1 MLRPFYTLIF
11 YLGMP
16 LVMLRLLYRARKS
29 PGYGQRWGERFGFS
43 PDLTPQAKTIWL
55 HTVSVGETIAAAPLV
70 HKLLATR
77 PNYIIVI
84 TTMTPTGSDQVN
96 KLYAK
101 EIALNRV
108 VHCYAP
114 YDLPSTVNRFLS
126 RIHPSVAIFMETE
139 LWPNT
144 IAACQRNNIP
154 TLLTNAR
161 LSERSAEGYARIGS
175 LARDMIQQLY
185 FIAAQT
191 EDDAERFIK
200 LGFPR
205 GRMQVTGTL
214 KYDITVSDELLT
226 EASILRQLWLDG
238 RTPDTKILI
247 AASTHAGEDE
257 QILAAFRKLRAQL
270 PELLLILVPR
280 QPERFDSVYELV
292 KKEGWQTVRRSL
304 SKTPEG
310 QVTKQTDVL
319 LGDTMGELMLLYA
332 TADLAFVGG
341 SLVEHG
347 GHNVLEPAALG
358 LPVITGPYVF
368 NFADVNK
375 KLEQEGALFTVNN
388 AEQLAEKSLELL
400 SESAAWQQASDATQ
414 QVLRTNGGALD
425 RQLELVQLLLK

>member
-214 KYDITVSDELLT
+214 KYDITVSDKLLP

-257 QILAAFRKLRAQL
+257 QILAAFRELRAQL

-304 SKTPEG
+304 SNTPEG
-310 QVTKQTDVL
+310 QVTKQTDLL
-319 LGDTMGELMLLYA
+319 LGDTMGELMRLYA

-375 KLEQEGALFTVNN
+375 KLEQAGALFTVNN

-400 SESAAWQQASDATQ
+400 SDSVAWQQASDATQ